1 MVRALL
7 ALAHDYNAWH
17 APHAELEQLVS
28 QWHFTVTQRHQLTEL
43 ARRWKVLL
51 PHQPLWLG
59 GLEKKT
65 RAAAVLQCLQQHLD
79 ALTPG
84 PAQESAED
92 RV

>member
-1 MVRALL
+1 
-7 ALAHDYNAWH
+7 
-17 APHAELEQLVS
+17 
-28 QWHFTVTQRHQLTEL
+28 LTEL